1 MAIDSRSIVGAA
13 GTLAL
18 VGAVMW
24 GFTVLF
30 SPPEKQPG
38 GVEITQLSDPA
49 EVRQLGTEPADTL
62 TASR

>member
-24 GFTVLF
+24 GFTVMF
-30 SPPEKQPG
+30 TPPAKEPG
-38 GVEITQLSDPA
+38 SVEITQL
-49 EVRQLGTEPADTL
+49 TEPEVKQVGSEPVDVR